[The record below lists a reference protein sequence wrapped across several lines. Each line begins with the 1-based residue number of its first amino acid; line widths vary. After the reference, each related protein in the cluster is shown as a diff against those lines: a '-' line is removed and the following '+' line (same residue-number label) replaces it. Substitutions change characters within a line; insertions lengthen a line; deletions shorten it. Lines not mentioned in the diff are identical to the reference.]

1 MFQNFTELTRKY
13 LENAKKYNALTDTV
27 KKDDNLTRGQL
38 VDKLKEIAFIGNQIL
53 EDSKTLMLALGLVD
67 KFEYPAPDFNL
78 EDAYALYDFARK
90 CNKSGDLPWSDEE
103 KYDEI
108 DDSLLALEIL
118 DIVVKTATQ
127 YGDMSLKIRA
137 SERLVHHC
145 LNNAAFLAKKGKE
158 ICDDVLKTPYGSIP
172 RKTFKDAKAKL
183 AYALIVFCYSPFSLI
198 LNTDT
203 ESDYDALFESFRKA
217 EGFNAKYMPPLSPGL
232 DLEKFASDKQEDAFE
247 TVRDGSWDKEWEKP
261 EIRAWADTLMEE
273 ATREQAREL
282 AKRWCNYAANINY
295 EKSSASKL
303 CVFPRSTQMPLL
315 YAKELNIMYRG
326 FLGEHITLALSD
338 PNDSANAEAIKK
350 ELADGKRANLLIGWV
365 ITSINIM
372 KHQGEQ
378 IGLRLKLL
386 RDISNGILSIQQDND
401 ENWYNQILRLQV
413 LFAAC
418 ATLCMYLSEMP
429 EEEKHLVL
437 QIAFN
442 TMAYVRQQSKEVK
455 NSIGHYREE
464 LGVVIKSCSHM
475 FSRRAYIE
483 LLMGIASQD
492 HISTYAHSLVVA
504 RLNEKITEYAL
515 DFAPELVVGIRDTKT
530 VGDVKALAADKNLR
544 GAFIEEMELAG
555 LGHDL
560 GKIFQI
566 LSVSQCARPLTDTE
580 YTGIIRKHNEL
591 GASILDVAGFE
602 SKRVCAEKHHAFAE
616 GNGHRGYP
624 DDAGV
629 KHSPYKAAINI
640 THISDV
646 LSAVSDNLGRYY
658 AKPRTVDEAF
668 AQILK
673 DSQNKDGCVELDPDI
688 VKFILENKGLNSEV
702 REILTSYNED
712 AYWKAYIVLIKLGSY
727 EVELMS

>member
-1 MFQNFTELTRKY
+1 MFQNFTGLTQKY
-13 LENAKKYNALTDTV
+13 LENAQKYNALTDTV
-27 KKDDNLTRGQL
+27 KKDLDLTRGQL
-38 VDKLKEIAFIGNQIL
+38 VDRLKEIAFFGNQVL
-53 EDSKTLMLALGLVD
+53 EESKALLQALGLID
-67 KFEYPAPDFNL
+67 KFKYPAPEFNL
-78 EDAYALYDFARK
+78 EDAYTLYDFARK

-108 DDSLLALEIL
+108 DDSLFALEIL

-127 YGDMSLKIRA
+127 YGDLALKIRA
-137 SERLVHHC
+137 SERLAHHC
-145 LNNAAFLAKKGKE
+145 LNNAAFLAKKGKK
-158 ICDDVLKTPYGSIP
+158 ICNDVLKTPYGSIP
-172 RKTFKDAKAKL
+172 GKTFNDAKAKL

-198 LNTDT
+198 FDTGT

-217 EGFNAKYMPPLSPGL
+217 EDFNAKYMPPLGPGL
-232 DLEKFASDKQEDAFE
+232 DVDTFASDKQADAFE
-247 TVRDGSWDKEWEKP
+247 SLRDESWDREWEKP
-261 EIRAWADTLMEE
+261 EIKAWADTLMEG

-295 EKSSASKL
+295 VKSSASKL
-303 CVFPRSTQMPLL
+303 CGLPPV
-315 YAKELNIMYRG
+315 YAKELNLMYCD
-326 FLGEHITLALSD
+326 FLGKRITLALSD
-338 PNDSANAEAIKK
+338 PYDPANAEIIKK
-350 ELADGKRANLLIGWV
+350 ELADGKRANLLAGWV
-365 ITSINIM
+365 ITGISIM

-378 IGLRLKLL
+378 IGSRLKLL
-386 RDISNGILSIQQDND
+386 QDISNGILSIQQDD
-401 ENWYNQILRLQV
+401 EENWYNQVLRLQV

-418 ATLCMYLSEMP
+418 AALCTYLNEMP
-429 EEEKHLVL
+429 EEEKNLSL

-442 TMAYVRQQSKEVK
+442 TMAYIRQQNKEVK
-455 NSIGHYREE
+455 NAIGHFRDE
-464 LGVVIKSCSHM
+464 LSVVIKSCAHM

-504 RLNEKITEYAL
+504 KLNKKITEYAL
-515 DFAPELVVGIRDTKT
+515 DCAPELVVGISDTKT
-530 VGDVKALAADKNLR
+530 AGDVKAIASDKNLR

-566 LSVSQCARPLTDTE
+566 ISVSQCARPLTETE
-580 YTGIIRKHNEL
+580 YSGIIRKHNEL
-591 GASILDVAGFE
+591 GAGILDVAGFE
-602 SKRVCAEKHHAFAE
+602 SKRACAEKHHAFAE

-629 KHSPYKAAINI
+629 KYSPYKAAINI

-646 LSAVSDNLGRYY
+646 LSAISDNLGRYY

-673 DSQNKDGCVELDPDI
+673 DSENINGNVELNHDI

-702 REILTSYNED
+702 REILTSYNEE
-712 AYWKAYIVLIKLGSY
+712 AYWKSYNALIKL
-727 EVELMS
+727 

>member
-247 TVRDGSWDKEWEKP
+247 TVRDGSWDKE
-261 EIRAWADTLMEE
+261 
-273 ATREQAREL
+273 
-282 AKRWCNYAANINY
+282 
-295 EKSSASKL
+295 
-303 CVFPRSTQMPLL
+303 
-315 YAKELNIMYRG
+315 
-326 FLGEHITLALSD
+326 
-338 PNDSANAEAIKK
+338 
-350 ELADGKRANLLIGWV
+350 
-365 ITSINIM
+365 
-372 KHQGEQ
+372 
-378 IGLRLKLL
+378 
-386 RDISNGILSIQQDND
+386 
-401 ENWYNQILRLQV
+401 
-413 LFAAC
+413 
-418 ATLCMYLSEMP
+418 
-429 EEEKHLVL
+429 
-437 QIAFN
+437 
-442 TMAYVRQQSKEVK
+442 
-455 NSIGHYREE
+455 
-464 LGVVIKSCSHM
+464 
-475 FSRRAYIE
+475 
-483 LLMGIASQD
+483 
-492 HISTYAHSLVVA
+492 
-504 RLNEKITEYAL
+504 
-515 DFAPELVVGIRDTKT
+515 
-530 VGDVKALAADKNLR
+530 
-544 GAFIEEMELAG
+544 
-555 LGHDL
+555 
-560 GKIFQI
+560 
-566 LSVSQCARPLTDTE
+566 
-580 YTGIIRKHNEL
+580 
-591 GASILDVAGFE
+591 
-602 SKRVCAEKHHAFAE
+602 
-616 GNGHRGYP
+616 
-624 DDAGV
+624 
-629 KHSPYKAAINI
+629 
-640 THISDV
+640 
-646 LSAVSDNLGRYY
+646 
-658 AKPRTVDEAF
+658 
-668 AQILK
+668 
-673 DSQNKDGCVELDPDI
+673 
-688 VKFILENKGLNSEV
+688 
-702 REILTSYNED
+702 
-712 AYWKAYIVLIKLGSY
+712 
-727 EVELMS
+727 